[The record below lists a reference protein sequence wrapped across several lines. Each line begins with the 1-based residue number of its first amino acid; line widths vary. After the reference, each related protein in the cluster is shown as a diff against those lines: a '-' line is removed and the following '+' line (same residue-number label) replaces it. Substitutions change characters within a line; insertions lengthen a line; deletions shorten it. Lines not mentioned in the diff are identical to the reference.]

1 MQLNNKKELK
11 PLKRGKSEEEKKV
24 IDYFLA
30 TGLFGTSIMSGA
42 MSDESFDAMLKNKLN
57 SLNLKA
63 KALQKIGLDEDQL
76 KEIPPVYLCGFMS
89 SVNGKSTYGKKGKDG
104 RYRTSGYSAS
114 YLFFS
119 EKQIYMY
126 SMIFDMASGA
136 KKEITEEYF
145 YKDVTNVSTVNTT
158 TEYKIPSGC
167 LGNST
172 KTLQE
177 DVLEVCLTVPGDKF
191 YVGASDVPDLDKS
204 VNAMKQKLR
213 EKKG

>member
-1 MQLNNKKELK
+1 MQLNNKKQLK

-42 MSDESFDAMLKNKLN
+42 MSDEEYDAMLKKRLN

-76 KEIPPVYLCGFMS
+76 KEIPPVFFYGYEDKI
-89 SVNGKSTYGKKGKDG
+89 NGGAAYGKLGKDG
-104 RYRTSGYSAS
+104 IYRTSAYSAT

-119 EKQIYMY
+119 NTQMYMY
-126 SMIFDMASGA
+126 NMIFDMASGA
-136 KKEITEEYF
+136 KKENTEEYF
-145 YKDVTNVSTVNTT
+145 YKDITNFSTTSET
-158 TEYKIPSGC
+158 MEYMEYSGC
-167 LGNST
+167 MGKAT
-172 KTLQE
+172 KKQIEISKFALI
-177 DVLEVCLTVPGDKF
+177 VPGDKF
-191 YVGASDVPDLDKS
+191 YCSTSGVKDADSA